1 MQHVTRQIELSK
13 SNTISKNP
21 LETLVGKKDTP
32 MIPRSRRRRRRPA
45 PALRLVFLCILS
57 HLRTTSCRSWRDLV
71 GPAVLADDGMPRAVP
86 PRNRTAAAVEALAQL
101 VGGSNS
107 SNSNETRA
115 EVEPY
120 ESLTRGVEI
129 DIHGDVTGVFEEI
142 DVYRITT
149 MPSSMPSSA
158 PSSAPSGSPS
168 SEPSSVP
175 SESPSV
181 STEPTAYPTASPV
194 NEPTGRPT

>member
-32 MIPRSRRRRRRPA
+32 MIPRSRRRRRRTA
-45 PALRLVFLCILS
+45 PELRLVFLCLLS

-71 GPAVLADDGMPRAVP
+71 GPDALADDGMPRAVP
-86 PRNRTAAAVEALAQL
+86 PRNRTEAAVEALDRL
-101 VGGSNS
+101 VGGTSG
-107 SNSNETRA
+107 SNETRA

-120 ESLTRGVEI
+120 ESLTRNVEI